1 MSRLTFNSPLLLG
14 FDHMERLLD
23 RANRSSDGY
32 PPYNIEQLAE
42 NKFRITI
49 AVAGFTMDNLHV
61 GLEDNQ
67 LVVRGKQLEDE
78 DQQQQEEERVFL
90 YRGIASRQFQ
100 KNFVLGDGMQVGR
113 AWLENGLLH
122 IDLEQNRPEPSIRT
136 IDIEHSS

>member
-1 MSRLTFNSPLLLG
+1 MSRLTFNRPLLLG
-14 FDHMERLLD
+14 FDHMERMLD

-42 NKFRITI
+42 NQFRITI

-67 LVVRGKQLEDE
+67 LVVRGKQLDE
-78 DQQQQEEERVFL
+78 EEKDKDGERVFL

-100 KNFVLGDGMQVGR
+100 KNFVLGDGMQVER

-122 IDLEQNRPEPSIRT
+122 IDLQQVRPEPYVRT
-136 IDIEHSS
+136 IAIENLG

>member
-67 LVVRGKQLEDE
+67 LVVRGKQFEEEEDP
-78 DQQQQEEERVFL
+78 QEEERVFL

-100 KNFVLGDGMQVGR
+100 KNFVLGDGMQVER

-122 IDLEQNRPEPSIRT
+122 IDLEQIRPEPSIRT
-136 IDIEHSS
+136 IDIENLG